1 MENIFV
7 EFLPPWVET
16 GLQPAFYDKESGTVL
31 QQTARMYARVNMLIR
46 MFNKLSK
53 NTKTEIERFETAV
66 NEDMTQYKHDINETV
81 GNYIEQ
87 FNQLHDYVHDYFD
100 NLDVQEEI
108 NNKLDAMVEDGT
120 LQEIITTY
128 IQSNVT
134 WTFDT
139 VADMKSATN
148 LIAGSYAQTL
158 GFYTINDGGGALY
171 YITNTGTANEIDI
184 IAVDSLKAHI
194 VIEPSMSILQFGGKL
209 DGVTDN
215 SSILNQMLTLV
226 DDGLNEIIIPEGT
239 CVLTSIIEFSGISGL
254 SIKNYGLIKGTSST
268 TYEKPIFK
276 FEECSNIDLI
286 DLRMTSTLDQTE
298 PAPADHTR
306 VDYTGSNRIAI
317 SLRKCSNFN
326 IVNPYIENMYADI
339 WSLMPLDSEDTTI
352 TNHIYVSGWKSV
364 NSSMP
369 LYSSSN
375 SFMYFD
381 KCDIK
386 VKDDLGY
393 GNHFMYFQHKG
404 DNIHITN
411 SSFVCDDAHLGHG
424 IVFVNNI
431 SAEETDYTNITIDNV
446 IMKAPNFFVF
456 GTGGTCALKI
466 TNSKFTQ
473 TLRTDTSSGTAYSG
487 FTIYPN
493 TDINIDNCD
502 FDNFSPNIFN
512 LSAFNN
518 MDDCTLIINNCRL
531 TNPATT
537 TIDSYVVYLS
547 RSAHD
552 NVVFIKNSIINCKR
566 FIYTENNTQ
575 NNDITVQDSK
585 VIPDAFVTISIRN
598 ALNTCKFINCVVSP
612 ATTKNFFIN
621 NNSALSDGIKLLN
634 SFFYNYQYMY
644 PTLEIGSIKVINSY
658 LNDNLITLPS

>member
-1 MENIFV
+1 MSLNLDTIKTVDTQPFRYLVSTIGNLPTSFTDSMSYYELLAWFLKFLEEQVIPTVNNNAAAV
-7 EFLPPWVET
+7 EE
-16 GLQPAFYDKESGTVL
+16 LQGIV
-31 QQTARMYARVNMLIR
+31 
-46 MFNKLSK
+46 
-53 NTKTEIERFETAV
+53 IE
-66 NEDMTQYKHDINETV
+66 
-81 GNYIEQ
+81 
-87 FNQLHDYVHDYFD
+87 LHDYVENYFA

-108 NNKLDAMVEDGT
+108 NNKLDQMTEEGT

-128 IQSNVT
+128 IQSNVA

-139 VADMKSATN
+139 VEDMKAATN
-148 LIAGSYAQTL
+148 LIDGSYAQTL
-158 GFYTINDGGGALY
+158 GFYTVNDGGGALY
-171 YITNTGTANEIDI
+171 HITNTGTANEIDI

-194 VIEPSMSILQFGGKL
+194 VLTPSMSILQFGGKL
-209 DGVTDN
+209 DGETDN

-239 CVLTSIIEFSGISGL
+239 CVLTNTVEFSNIDGL

-268 TYEKPIFK
+268 TYENPILK
-276 FEECSNIDLI
+276 FEECSNVDLI

-298 PAPADHTR
+298 PAPLDHTR
-306 VDYTGSNRIAI
+306 VSYAGSNRIAI

-339 WSLMPLDSEDTTI
+339 WSLMPLDSGDTET
-352 TNHIYVSGWKSV
+352 TNHIYVTGWKSV

-386 VKDDLGY
+386 VKDELGY

-411 SSFVCDDAHLGHG
+411 SNFICDDANLGHG

-431 SAEETDYTNITIDNV
+431 SAEATHYTNIRIDNV
-446 IMKAPNFFVF
+446 IMKAPNFIVF
-456 GTGGTCALKI
+456 GTGGTCDLKI

-473 TLRTDTSSGTAYSG
+473 TLRTDTSSGTSYSG
-487 FTIYPN
+487 FTIYPS
-493 TDINIDNCD
+493 TYIDINNCE
-502 FDNFSPNIFN
+502 FNNTSPNIFN
-512 LSAFNN
+512 YSSLEN
-518 MDDCTLIINNCRL
+518 MNGCTLVVNNCRFN
-531 TNPATT
+531 NPATAT
-537 TIDSYVVYLS
+537 TDSYILYFA
-547 RSAHD
+547 RSSHD
-552 NVVFIKNSIINCKR
+552 NTVFIKNSIINCKR
-566 FIYTENNTQ
+566 FIYAETNTQ

-585 VIPDAFVTISIRN
+585 VIPDAPVTISIRN
-598 ALNTCKFINCVVSP
+598 SLNTCKFINCIVNP

-621 NNSALSDGIKLLN
+621 NGGSVVSDGIKLLN
-634 SFFYNYQYMY
+634 SFFYNYTYMY
-644 PTLEIGSIKVINSY
+644 LNVEIGSIKVINSY
-658 LNDNLITLPS
+658 LNDTLITLPQ